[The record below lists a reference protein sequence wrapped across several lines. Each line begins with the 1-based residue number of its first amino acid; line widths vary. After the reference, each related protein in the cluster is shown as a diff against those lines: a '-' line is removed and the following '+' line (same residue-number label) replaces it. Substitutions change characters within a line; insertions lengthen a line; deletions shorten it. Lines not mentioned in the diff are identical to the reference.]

1 MRHYVFSCI
10 LGEFQG
16 FKRESG
22 IETLYLI
29 VLKNITTGHTML
41 KLKLQRLNVDAVK
54 GTPVTESDL
63 IC

>member
-1 MRHYVFSCI
+1 M
-10 LGEFQG
+10 GEFQG